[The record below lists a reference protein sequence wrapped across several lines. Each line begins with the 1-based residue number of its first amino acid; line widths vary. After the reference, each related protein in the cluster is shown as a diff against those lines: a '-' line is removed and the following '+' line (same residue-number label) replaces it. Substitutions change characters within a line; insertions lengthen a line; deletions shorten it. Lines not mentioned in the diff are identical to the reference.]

1 MADDKKK
8 PAKTKQFLDVA
19 KQFMSTPN
27 DEDNT
32 NDTYDR
38 HEKHEEQH
46 MQNNNDALDAH
57 AKKGRKKLPRINMA
71 FYGENYDYL
80 VYISRLSGKNITEYV
95 NSLVDKDRE
104 INQDKID
111 RAKALLNE

>member
-1 MADDKKK
+1 MAKKDF
-8 PAKTKQFLDVA
+8 TKVSAVGKFINTHRTED
-19 KQFMSTPN
+19 STQATQ
-27 DEDNT
+27 D
-32 NDTYDR
+32 
-38 HEKHEEQH
+38 KHEPHEDQH
-46 MQNNNDALDAH
+46 MQNNNETHDAH

-80 VYISRLSGKNITEYV
+80 TYISRLSGKNITEYV

-111 RAKALLNE
+111 KAKEILNG

>member
-8 PAKTKQFLDVA
+8 EGKPKGFKDVA
-19 KQFMSTPN
+19 LQFMTPHT

-32 NDTYDR
+32 QETHDR
-38 HEKHEEQH
+38 HETREKQH
-46 MQNNNDALDAH
+46 MQDNHETQDAH
-57 AKKGRKKLPRINMA
+57 DKKARKKLPRINMA

-95 NSLVDKDRE
+95 NMLVDKDRE

-111 RAKALLNE
+111 RAKALLDE

>member
-1 MADDKKK
+1 MAKKDFK
-8 PAKTKQFLDVA
+8 NLSAVNKFI
-19 KQFMSTPN
+19 STQT
-27 DEDNT
+27 DEDST
-32 NDTYDR
+32 QETHDR

-46 MQNNNDALDAH
+46 MQNNNEEHDAH
-57 AKKGRKKLPRINMA
+57 DKKVRKKLPRINMA

-80 VYISRLSGKNITEYV
+80 TYISRLSGKNITEYV

-111 RAKALLNE
+111 KAKEILNG

>member
-1 MADDKKK
+1 MAKKDFK
-8 PAKTKQFLDVA
+8 NLNAVSKFI
-19 KQFMSTPN
+19 STQI
-27 DEDNT
+27 DEDST

-57 AKKGRKKLPRINMA
+57 AKKGRRKLPRINMA
-71 FYGENYDYL
+71 FYGENYEYL
-80 VYISRLSGKNITEYV
+80 NYISRLSGKNITEYV

-111 RAKALLNE
+111 RAKEILNG

>member
-1 MADDKKK
+1 MAKKDFKNLNAVSKFISTQIDDE
-8 PAKTKQFLDVA
+8 
-19 KQFMSTPN
+19 STQ
-27 DEDNT
+27 EIH
-32 NDTYDR
+32 DR

-46 MQNNNDALDAH
+46 MQNNNDAFDAH
-57 AKKGRKKLPRINMA
+57 GKKGRKKLPRINMA
-71 FYGENYDYL
+71 FYGENYEYL
-80 VYISRLSGKNITEYV
+80 NYISRLSGKNITEYV

>member
-8 PAKTKQFLDVA
+8 SFKETDIVKKFT
-19 KQFMSTPN
+19 TPQT
-27 DEDNT
+27 EDDSVQET
-32 NDTYDR
+32 QD
-38 HEKHEEQH
+38 KHEPHEDQH
-46 MQNNNDALDAH
+46 MQNNNETHDAH

-80 VYISRLSGKNITEYV
+80 TYISRLSGKNITEYV

-111 RAKALLNE
+111 KAKEILNG